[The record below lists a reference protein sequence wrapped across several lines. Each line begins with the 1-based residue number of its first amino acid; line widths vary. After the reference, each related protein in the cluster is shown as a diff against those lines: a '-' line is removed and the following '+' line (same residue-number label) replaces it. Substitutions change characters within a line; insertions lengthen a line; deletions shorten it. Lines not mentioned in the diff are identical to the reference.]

1 MKSDHK
7 FDLRDDEETLF
18 DGRRPQLSA
27 AGVNEDK
34 MNQKLVDKNLKIINL
49 ILILFGLLSVTFIVS
64 MKSKK
69 QILVKLVKRH
79 FAEYQ
84 FSADLNV
91 KEGCKT

>member
-7 FDLRDDEETLF
+7 LYLRDDEETLF

-34 MNQKLVDKNLKIINL
+34 MNQKIVDKNLKIINL

-64 MKSKK
+64 MMK
-69 QILVKLVKRH
+69 VKPNIQKNAQRY
-79 FAEYQ
+79 FAEHQ
-84 FSADLNV
+84 FSVDLNV
-91 KEGCKT
+91 